1 MLPNNRKRCAGFEA
15 VHCAG
20 KRLFAQGSCRQKTGG
35 HWTRTGRKMA
45 GSFLAAAL
53 VTAVFPLPAFAQQ
66 SPEFAYS
73 AEKWATLKDNKLEF
87 DEIKDLIHEYNPT
100 VIQNAISY
108 KDYLTKNRDDVAQE
122 YYDRANEIYS
132 SIEYP
137 DSDSENYGSGV
148 AAALRNEQQA
158 KSLMEQGDENTDD
171 QATMRIQYDQAEAR
185 LSKQAEGLMIT
196 YWTQYYN
203 LDSARARI
211 EQAKLSCQSEE
222 NRLAAGMSTQSK
234 VLSAKEAVSL
244 AEASLVTAESNLAS
258 TKENLCLMLGW
269 SYGADVEIA
278 ELPEPDQEKIA
289 AIDVNADIQTA
300 LDNSYAYRLTQ
311 KQLTNAR
318 TDTVKEKLTE
328 TAKNQKETISNSVK
342 SAYDSLLLAQSGYEQ
357 AQSALALQEVSMKS
371 ADAKLAAGTI
381 TKNTY
386 ESQKASYTTAQ
397 VTAQTQKLSLLQVM
411 VDYDW
416 SVNGLASAE

>member
-1 MLPNNRKRCAGFEA
+1 MIRKRA
-15 VHCAG
+15 
-20 KRLFAQGSCRQKTGG
+20 KRLAGAVLAAGAITAMPFQVFAQR
-35 HWTRTGRKMA
+35 
-45 GSFLAAAL
+45 
-53 VTAVFPLPAFAQQ
+53 

-73 AEKWATLKDNKLEF
+73 AEKWATLRDNKLEF
-87 DEIKDLIHEYNPT
+87 DEISDLVHEYNPT
-100 VIQNAISY
+100 VVQNEISY
-108 KDYLTKNRDDVAQE
+108 KDYLTKNRDDVAQD
-122 YYDRANEIYS
+122 YYDKANEIYS
-132 SIEYP
+132 NISYP
-137 DSDSENYGSGV
+137 DSDDANYGSGV

-185 LSKQAEGLMIT
+185 LAKQAQGLMIT

-203 LDSARARI
+203 LDGQKARV
-211 EQAKLSCQSEE
+211 EQAKLSYQSEQ

-234 VLSAKEAVSL
+234 VLSAKESVSN
-244 AEASLVTAESNLAS
+244 AEAALVTAESNLAS
-258 TKENLCLMLGW
+258 TKESLCLMLGW
-269 SYGADVEIA
+269 GYGVDVEIA
-278 ELPEPDQEKIA
+278 ELAEPDQSKIA

-300 LDNSYAYRLTQ
+300 LENSYAYRLTK

-318 TDTVKEKLTE
+318 TDSVKEKLTE
-328 TAKNQKETISNSVK
+328 TEKNQRETISNSVK

-397 VTAQTQKLSLLQVM
+397 VTAQTQKLSLLQAM
-411 VDYDW
+411 NDYDW
-416 SVNGLASAE
+416 AVNGLASAE

>member
-1 MLPNNRKRCAGFEA
+1 MIRKRA
-15 VHCAG
+15 
-20 KRLFAQGSCRQKTGG
+20 KRL
-35 HWTRTGRKMA
+35 A
-45 GSFLAAAL
+45 GAVLAAGAI
-53 VTAVFPLPAFAQQ
+53 TAMPFQAFAQR

-73 AEKWATLKDNKLEF
+73 AEKWATLRDNKLEF
-87 DEIKDLIHEYNPT
+87 DEISDLVHEYNPT
-100 VIQNAISY
+100 VVQNEISY
-108 KDYLTKNRDDVAQE
+108 KDYLTKNRDDVAQD
-122 YYDRANEIYS
+122 YYDKANEIYS
-132 SIEYP
+132 NISYP
-137 DSDSENYGSGV
+137 DSDDANYGSGV

-171 QATMRIQYDQAEAR
+171 QATMRLQYDQAEAK
-185 LSKQAEGLMIT
+185 LAKQAQGLMIT

-203 LDSARARI
+203 LDGQKARV
-211 EQAKLSCQSEE
+211 EQAKLSFQSEQ

-234 VLSAKEAVSL
+234 VLSAKESVSN
-244 AEASLVTAESNLAS
+244 AEAALVTAESNLAS
-258 TKENLCLMLGW
+258 TKESLCLMLGW
-269 SYGADVEIA
+269 GYGADVEIA
-278 ELPEPDQEKIA
+278 ELAEPDQSKIA

-300 LDNSYAYRLTQ
+300 LENSYAYRLTK

-318 TDTVKEKLTE
+318 TDSVKEKLSETE
-328 TAKNQKETISNSVK
+328 KNQRETISNSVK

-357 AQSALALQEVSMKS
+357 AQSALTLQEVSMKS

-397 VTAQTQKLSLLQVM
+397 VTAQTQKLSLLQAM

-416 SVNGLASAE
+416 AVNGLASAE

>member
-1 MLPNNRKRCAGFEA
+1 MIRKRA
-15 VHCAG
+15 
-20 KRLFAQGSCRQKTGG
+20 KRL
-35 HWTRTGRKMA
+35 A
-45 GSFLAAAL
+45 GAVLAAGAI
-53 VTAVFPLPAFAQQ
+53 TAMPFQAFAQR

-73 AEKWATLKDNKLEF
+73 AEKWATLRDNKLEF
-87 DEIKDLIHEYNPT
+87 DEISDLVHEYNPT
-100 VIQNAISY
+100 VVQNEISY
-108 KDYLTKNRDDVAQE
+108 KDYLTKNRDDVAQD
-122 YYDRANEIYS
+122 YYDKANEIYS
-132 SIEYP
+132 NISYP
-137 DSDSENYGSGV
+137 DSDDANYGSGV

-185 LSKQAEGLMIT
+185 LAKQAQGLMIT

-203 LDSARARI
+203 LDGQKARI
-211 EQAKLSCQSEE
+211 EQAKLSYQSEQ
-222 NRLAAGMSTQSK
+222 NRLAAGMSTQSR
-234 VLSAKEAVSL
+234 VLSAKESVSN
-244 AEASLVTAESNLAS
+244 AEAALVTAESNLAS
-258 TKENLCLMLGW
+258 TKESLCLMLGW
-269 SYGADVEIA
+269 GYGADVEIA
-278 ELPEPDQEKIA
+278 ELAEPDQSKIA

-300 LDNSYAYRLTQ
+300 LENSYAYRLTK

-318 TDTVKEKLTE
+318 TDSVKEKLTE
-328 TAKNQKETISNSVK
+328 TEKNQRETISNSVK

-397 VTAQTQKLSLLQVM
+397 VTAQTQKLSLLQAM
-411 VDYDW
+411 NDYDW
-416 SVNGLASAE
+416 AVNGLASAE

>member
-1 MLPNNRKRCAGFEA
+1 MIRKRA
-15 VHCAG
+15 
-20 KRLFAQGSCRQKTGG
+20 KRL
-35 HWTRTGRKMA
+35 A
-45 GSFLAAAL
+45 GAVLAAGAI
-53 VTAVFPLPAFAQQ
+53 TAMPFQAFAQR

-73 AEKWATLKDNKLEF
+73 AEKWATLRDNKLEF
-87 DEIKDLIHEYNPT
+87 DEISDLVHEYNPT
-100 VIQNAISY
+100 VVQNEISY
-108 KDYLTKNRDDVAQE
+108 KDYLTKNRDDVAQD
-122 YYDRANEIYS
+122 YYDKANEIYS
-132 SIEYP
+132 NISYP
-137 DSDSENYGSGV
+137 DSDDANYGSGV

-171 QATMRIQYDQAEAR
+171 QATMRIQYDQAEAK
-185 LSKQAEGLMIT
+185 LAKQAQGLMIT

-203 LDSARARI
+203 LDGQKARI
-211 EQAKLSCQSEE
+211 EQAKLSYQSEQ

-234 VLSAKEAVSL
+234 VLSAKESVSN
-244 AEASLVTAESNLAS
+244 AEAALVTAESNLAS
-258 TKENLCLMLGW
+258 TKESLCLMLGW
-269 SYGADVEIA
+269 GYGADVEIA
-278 ELPEPDQEKIA
+278 ELAEPDQSKIA

-300 LDNSYAYRLTQ
+300 LENSYAYRLTK

-318 TDTVKEKLTE
+318 TDSVKEKLTE
-328 TAKNQKETISNSVK
+328 TEKNQRETISNSVK
-342 SAYDSLLLAQSGYEQ
+342 SAYDSLLLAQSNYEQ

-397 VTAQTQKLSLLQVM
+397 VTAQTQKLSLLRAM

-416 SVNGLASAE
+416 TVNGLASAE

>member
-1 MLPNNRKRCAGFEA
+1 MVRKRA
-15 VHCAG
+15 
-20 KRLFAQGSCRQKTGG
+20 KRL
-35 HWTRTGRKMA
+35 A
-45 GSFLAAAL
+45 GAVLAAG
-53 VTAVFPLPAFAQQ
+53 VITAMPFQAFAQR

-73 AEKWATLKDNKLEF
+73 AEKWATLRDNKLEF
-87 DEIKDLIHEYNPT
+87 DEISDLVHEYNPT
-100 VIQNAISY
+100 VVQNEISY
-108 KDYLTKNRDDVAQE
+108 KDYLTKNRDDVAQD
-122 YYDRANEIYS
+122 YYDKANEIYS
-132 SIEYP
+132 NINYP
-137 DSDSENYGSGV
+137 DSDDANYGSGV

-171 QATMRIQYDQAEAR
+171 QATMRLQYDQSEAK
-185 LSKQAEGLMIT
+185 LAKQAQGLMIT

-203 LDSARARI
+203 LDGQKARV
-211 EQAKLSCQSEE
+211 EQAKLSYQSEQ

-234 VLSAKEAVSL
+234 VLSAKESVSN
-244 AEASLVTAESNLAS
+244 AEAALVTAESNLAS
-258 TKENLCLMLGW
+258 TKESLCLMLGW
-269 SYGADVEIA
+269 GYGADVEIA
-278 ELPEPDQEKIA
+278 ELAEPDQSKIA

-300 LDNSYAYRLTQ
+300 LENSYAYRLTK

-318 TDTVKEKLTE
+318 TDSVKEKLSETE
-328 TAKNQKETISNSVK
+328 KNQKETISNSVK

-397 VTAQTQKLSLLQVM
+397 VTAQTQKLSLLQAM

-416 SVNGLASAE
+416 AVNGLASVE

>member
-1 MLPNNRKRCAGFEA
+1 MVRKRA
-15 VHCAG
+15 
-20 KRLFAQGSCRQKTGG
+20 KRL
-35 HWTRTGRKMA
+35 A
-45 GSFLAAAL
+45 GAVLAAGAI
-53 VTAVFPLPAFAQQ
+53 TAMPFQAFAQR

-73 AEKWATLKDNKLEF
+73 AEKWATLRDNKLEF
-87 DEIKDLIHEYNPT
+87 DEISDLVHEYNPT
-100 VIQNAISY
+100 VVQNEISY
-108 KDYLTKNRDDVAQE
+108 KDYLTKNRDDVAQD
-122 YYDRANEIYS
+122 YYDKANEIYS
-132 SIEYP
+132 NINYP
-137 DSDSENYGSGV
+137 DSDDANYGSGV

-171 QATMRIQYDQAEAR
+171 QATMRLQYDQSEAK
-185 LSKQAEGLMIT
+185 LAKQAQGLMLT

-203 LDSARARI
+203 LDGQKVRI
-211 EQAKLSCQSEE
+211 EQAKLSYQSEQ

-234 VLSAKEAVSL
+234 VLSAKESVSN
-244 AEASLVTAESNLAS
+244 AEAALVTAESNLAS
-258 TKENLCLMLGW
+258 TKESLCLMLGW
-269 SYGADVEIA
+269 GYGADVEIA
-278 ELPEPDQEKIA
+278 ELAEPDQSKIA

-300 LDNSYAYRLTQ
+300 LENSYAYRLTK

-318 TDTVKEKLTE
+318 TDSVKEKLSETE
-328 TAKNQKETISNSVK
+328 KNQRETISNSVK
-342 SAYDSLLLAQSGYEQ
+342 SAYDSLLLAQSSYEQ

-397 VTAQTQKLSLLQVM
+397 VTAQTQKLSLLQAM

-416 SVNGLASAE
+416 AVNGLASAE

>member
-1 MLPNNRKRCAGFEA
+1 MIRKRA
-15 VHCAG
+15 
-20 KRLFAQGSCRQKTGG
+20 KRL
-35 HWTRTGRKMA
+35 A
-45 GSFLAAAL
+45 GAVLAAGAI
-53 VTAVFPLPAFAQQ
+53 TAMPFQAFAQR

-73 AEKWATLKDNKLEF
+73 AEKWATLRDNKLEF
-87 DEIKDLIHEYNPT
+87 DEISDLVHEYNPT
-100 VIQNAISY
+100 VVQNEISY
-108 KDYLTKNRDDVAQE
+108 KDYLTKNRDDVAQD
-122 YYDRANEIYS
+122 YYDKANEIYS
-132 SIEYP
+132 NISYP
-137 DSDSENYGSGV
+137 DSDDANYGSGV

-171 QATMRIQYDQAEAR
+171 QATMRLQYDQAEAK
-185 LSKQAEGLMIT
+185 LAKQAQGLMIT

-203 LDSARARI
+203 LDGQKARI
-211 EQAKLSCQSEE
+211 EQAKLSYQSEQ

-234 VLSAKEAVSL
+234 VLSAKESVSN
-244 AEASLVTAESNLAS
+244 AEAALVTAESNLAS
-258 TKENLCLMLGW
+258 TKESLCLMLGW
-269 SYGADVEIA
+269 GYGADVKIA
-278 ELPEPDQEKIA
+278 ELAEPDQSKIV

-300 LDNSYAYRLTQ
+300 LENSYAYRLTK

-318 TDTVKEKLTE
+318 TDSVKEKLTE
-328 TAKNQKETISNSVK
+328 TEKNQRETISNSVK
-342 SAYDSLLLAQSGYEQ
+342 SAYDSLLLAQSSYEQ

-397 VTAQTQKLSLLQVM
+397 VTAQTQKLSLLQAM

-416 SVNGLASAE
+416 AVNGLASAE

>member
-1 MLPNNRKRCAGFEA
+1 MIRKH
-15 VHCAG
+15 V
-20 KRLFAQGSCRQKTGG
+20 
-35 HWTRTGRKMA
+35 RK
-45 GSFLAAAL
+45 LAA
-53 VTAVFPLPAFAQQ
+53 VTLAAGAITAMPFQAFAQQ

-73 AEKWATLKDNKLEF
+73 AEKWATLRDNKLEF
-87 DEIKDLIHEYNPT
+87 DEIKDLVHEYNPT

-108 KDYLTKNRDDVAQE
+108 KDYLNKNSDDIAQQ
-122 YYDRANEIYS
+122 YYDKANEIYS
-132 SIEYP
+132 NIEYP
-137 DSDSENYGSGV
+137 DSDDANYGSGV

-185 LSKQAEGLMIT
+185 LAKQAEGLMIT

-203 LDSARARI
+203 LDSQKTRI
-211 EQAKLSCQSEE
+211 EQAKNSYQSEQ
-222 NRLAAGMSTQSK
+222 NRLAAGMSTQAK
-234 VLSAKEAVSL
+234 VLSAQESVSN
-244 AEASLVTAESNLAS
+244 AEAALVTAESNLAS
-258 TKENLCLMLGW
+258 TKESLCLMLGW

-278 ELPEPDQEKIA
+278 ELPEPDQSKIA

-300 LDNSYAYRLTQ
+300 LENSYAYRLTQ

-342 SAYDSLLLAQSGYEQ
+342 SAYDSLILAQSNYEQ
-357 AQSALALQEVSMKS
+357 TQSALALEEVSMKS

-386 ESQKASYTTAQ
+386 ENQKASYTTAQ
-397 VTAQTQKLSLLQVM
+397 VTAQTQKLSLLQAM
-411 VDYDW
+411 NDYDW
-416 SVNGLASAE
+416 AVNGLASAE